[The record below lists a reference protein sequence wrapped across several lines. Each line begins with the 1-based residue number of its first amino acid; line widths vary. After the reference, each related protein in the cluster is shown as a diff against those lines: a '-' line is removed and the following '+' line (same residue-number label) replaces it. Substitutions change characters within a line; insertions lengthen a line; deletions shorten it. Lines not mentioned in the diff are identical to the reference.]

1 MTISTTQDEEKLLSI
16 NCFIYSVNFSP
27 LKSTLSVI
35 SFLNSFVIFNFIS
48 IGI

>member
-1 MTISTTQDEEKLLSI
+1 MTISTTQDEEKFLSI

-27 LKSTLSVI
+27 SKSTLSVI
-35 SFLNSFVIFNFIS
+35 SFLNSFIIFNFIS